1 MILMYACLWTLVILL
16 IVSVAY
22 INNFLTG
29 NIFISRTSI
38 PNAASE
44 DGDEDEWISNKVIFK
59 IGKKERYSDYYYKI
73 KRGAVVF

>member
-1 MILMYACLWTLVILL
+1 MA
-16 IVSVAY
+16 S
-22 INNFLTG
+22 INNCLTG

-59 IGKKERYSDYYYKI
+59 IGKKER
-73 KRGAVVF
+73 